1 MTYNKP
7 YGVKYVDMCMY
18 IDNNIYCETFDENL
32 VFEYLYLIVVML
44 AAKEHYFKNDKDY
57 DDFGIFCAT
66 KLYFRLTNPKQFQI
80 DDKGEPLLNPINNI
94 LDYIKSMLFRYLSDF
109 VRSEYYTGTSFK
121 VTEDNLHYGFNN
133 ILIQS
138 TTSIDNIDFNITL
151 SDISSICRKFL
162 DTIPY
167 PRNSVIWI
175 NIYVSVLLTFLD
187 SVTLNKWQV
196 GILKH
201 LRGSG
206 NYSDDKLW
214 EMYDENRIVEPTLF
228 HLPQTMSN
236 YISVLSRQLR
246 SVISDRLSEI
256 LHTKISNDFI
266 LVTALQNE
274 IIGVFNDNKRTAE

>member
-7 YGVKYVDMCMY
+7 YGVKYVDMCIY
-18 IDNNIYCETFDENL
+18 IDNNIYDNEFDENL

-44 AAKEHYFKNDKDY
+44 AAKEHYFKCDREY

-66 KLYFRLTNPKQFQI
+66 KLYFRLTNPKQFQY
-80 DDKGEPLLNPINNI
+80 DDSGQPLLKHIVNI

-109 VRSEYYTGTSFK
+109 VHSEYYTGTSFK
-121 VTEDNLHYGFNN
+121 ATEDNLHYGFNN

-138 TTSIDNIDFNITL
+138 TTSIDDIEFNITL
-151 SDISSICRKFL
+151 SDINSICKEFL

-167 PRNSVIWI
+167 PRNGVMWI

-196 GILKH
+196 GILQH
-201 LRGSG
+201 LKGTG
-206 NYSDDKLW
+206 NYTDDKLW

-228 HLPQTMSN
+228 HLPETMSN
-236 YISVLSRQLR
+236 YISVLARQLR
-246 SVISDRLSEI
+246 SIISDKLSDI

-274 IIGVFNDNKRTAE
+274 IIGVFNDNKRTTE

>member
-66 KLYFRLTNPKQFQI
+66 KLYFRLTNAKQFQI
-80 DDKGEPLLNPINNI
+80 DDKGEPILKPINNI

-109 VRSEYYTGTSFK
+109 VHSEYYTGTSFK

-133 ILIQS
+133 ILLQS

-151 SDISSICRKFL
+151 SDISNICKEFL
-162 DTIPY
+162 NTIPY
-167 PRNSVIWI
+167 PRNSLMWI

-187 SVTLNKWQV
+187 SVTLNKWQL
-196 GILKH
+196 GILNH
-201 LRGSG
+201 LKKTG

-214 EMYDENRIVEPTLF
+214 EMYDENRIIEPTLF
-228 HLPQTMSN
+228 HLPKTMSN
-236 YISVLSRQLR
+236 YVSVLSRQLR
-246 SVISDRLSEI
+246 SIISDNLSDI
-256 LHTKISNDFI
+256 LHTKISNDFV

-274 IIGVFNDNKRTAE
+274 IIGVFNDDKGTTE